1 MCLKQFVAGFGE
13 YFPHIAPLRMA
24 DLDRDSPTVFQM
36 YRRVHGYCPVWIE
49 AIGSPIKRTA
59 RIMEPYFSL

>member
-1 MCLKQFVAGFGE
+1 
-13 YFPHIAPLRMA
+13 MA